1 MGTVEFLRGRDPN
14 MDRTLNKQL
23 INLARQ
29 ESLFLEENSREG
41 SAAVT
46 EKIKEK
52 IPDIL
57 KDSLDAAFLKAFQ
70 LVFEKGYTY
79 IEKTYNKD
87 KLQLE
92 HDLNNL
98 ALDKEFTKKHIRRL
112 DKHAKGSKRLNSF
125 FSVVEGSVLGF
136 LGIGLPD
143 IPLLIAMIIR
153 TISEIALS
161 YGYNYENKEEKIYI
175 LLLICGAIA
184 RGDVQKETNE
194 AIDCLGEKI
203 DENIPAEIN
212 IEEQMEMTGGILS
225 DQLLTAKFIQGIPIV
240 GVIGGAVN
248 YNVIKKIGKYS
259 SLKYK
264 KRYLLGKARAKK

>member
-1 MGTVEFLRGRDPN
+1 MN
-14 MDRTLNKQL
+14 RTLNKQL
-23 INLARQ
+23 KNLARQ
-29 ESLFLEENSREG
+29 ESKLLKENSREG
-41 SAAVT
+41 PAAVI

-52 IPDIL
+52 IPDKV
-57 KDSLDAAFLKAFQ
+57 KDALDVAFIKAFQ

-79 IEKTYNKD
+79 IEKTYNKN

-98 ALDKEFTKKHIRRL
+98 ALEKKFTKKHIKKL
-112 DKHAKGSKRLNSF
+112 DKHVKGSKRLNSF
-125 FSVVEGSVLGF
+125 VSVVEGSVLGF

-143 IPLLIAMIIR
+143 IPLLIAMIIK

-161 YGYNYENKEEKIYI
+161 YGYDYENKEEKIYI

-184 RGDVQKETNE
+184 TGDRQREINE
-194 AIDCLGEKI
+194 EIDCLGEKI
-203 DENIPAEIN
+203 DENLPAEVN
-212 IEEQMEMTGGILS
+212 IEDQMKMTAGILS
-225 DQLLTAKFIQGIPIV
+225 DRLLPAKFIQGIPVV

-264 KRYLLGKARAKK
+264 KRYLLGKARGKK